1 MSVDGQQGFSY
12 RRNVSGYVACD
23 WIGLDFD
30 WESTNVLKRVM
41 RPSFDDQE
49 RIDFIGFCRCMRQ
62 LENDNFANIASVMSP
77 PTQDAKQF
85 YERPDPRQ
93 RRSFF
98 DRKAM
103 AQAAR
108 ADAQK

>member
-1 MSVDGQQGFSY
+1 ML
-12 RRNVSGYVACD
+12 RA
-23 WIGLDFD
+23 IGLDFD

-85 YERPDPRQ
+85 YERPVPRQ

-98 DRKAM
+98 DRKAS
-103 AQAAR
+103 AQSAR
-108 ADAQK
+108 ADAQHCAKEE